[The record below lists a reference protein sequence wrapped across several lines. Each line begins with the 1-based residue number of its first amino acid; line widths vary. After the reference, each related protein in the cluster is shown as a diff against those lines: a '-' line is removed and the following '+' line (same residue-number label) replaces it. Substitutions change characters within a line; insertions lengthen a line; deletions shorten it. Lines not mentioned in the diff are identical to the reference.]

1 MVTCSRTHTSK
12 QFLISRIR
20 GKKPHRANTIIP
32 IAGTTS
38 EVAGFASKVSHDL
51 PTQKKKKRAI
61 TNKDMKY
68 IQM

>member
-51 PTQKKKKRAI
+51 PTQKKKEQLLTKI
-61 TNKDMKY
+61 
-68 IQM
+68 